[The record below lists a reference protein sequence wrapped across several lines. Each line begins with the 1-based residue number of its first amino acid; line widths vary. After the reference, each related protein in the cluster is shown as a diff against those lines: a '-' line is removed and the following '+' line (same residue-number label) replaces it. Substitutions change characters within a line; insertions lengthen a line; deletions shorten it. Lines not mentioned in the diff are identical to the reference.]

1 MTKAKITAVVLTK
14 NEEERLPKCLAS
26 LSWVDQILVID
37 DFSSDETIK
46 VGIEFGAKVYQK
58 RLVDFQSQ
66 RNYVLKKVKTPWV
79 LFIDA
84 DEEVPNEL
92 RKEITSAIKKKE
104 FAGFYFPRRNII
116 FGKWIEHSG
125 WYPDYQLHLFK
136 TDKGKYVGKVHE
148 TVEVKGKVGYLKSYL
163 LHQNYQTISQYLEKL
178 GHYTTLSA
186 KSAIESGHEFKP
198 QDLIKKPA
206 EEFFKRFF
214 AEEGYKDGLHGLAL
228 ALLQAFSELILYL
241 KVWETQGFKEIKEEK
256 FLEKAE
262 QELAR
267 VRKELR
273 YWFLTSLISKESSFP
288 KRVVLRIKRQL
299 EAIL

>member
-46 VGIEFGAKVYQK
+46 VAKDFGAKVYQK

-66 RNYVLKKVKTPWV
+66 RNWALKKVKTPWV

-84 DEEVPNEL
+84 DEEVPDEL
-92 RKEITSAIKKKE
+92 RKEITSAVKKKE

-116 FGKWIEHSG
+116 FGKWIKHSG

-136 TDKGKYVGKVHE
+136 TDKGKYLGRVHE
-148 TVEVKGKVGYLKSYL
+148 AVEVKGKVGYLKSHL
-163 LHQNYQTISQYLEKL
+163 LHQNYQTVSQYLEKL

-186 KSAIESGHEFKP
+186 ESMVDSGYKFKS

-206 EEFFKRFF
+206 EEFSKRFF

-228 ALLQAFSELILYL
+228 ALLQSFSELILYL
-241 KVWETQGFKEIKEEK
+241 KVWEKQGFKEVKEKK
-256 FLEKAE
+256 FLEKVE
-262 QELAR
+262 KEL
-267 VRKELR
+267 VKVGKELR
-273 YWFLTSLISKESSFP
+273 HWLLTSRISEESSLL
-288 KRVVLRIKRQL
+288 KRVALKIKRRL
-299 EAIL
+299 GRIL